1 MVLTSVNL
9 QKCHPLMIRHSVV
22 YRNAEAHRNFRNLRN
37 ILDCSRETK
46 ASRPATHSYWKIQEK
61 QKIFWSRYSTRV
73 QALCHVLELPRSPRH
88 RQVHSLQERTAL
100 WEVHHL
106 LREDD
111 SVTKKNG
118 MNLNGL
124 ENRNGLSQMTEPTK
138 VCDSEDL
145 LATSTSSI
153 SKNIVRIT

>member
-1 MVLTSVNL
+1 
-9 QKCHPLMIRHSVV
+9 
-22 YRNAEAHRNFRNLRN
+22 
-37 ILDCSRETK
+37 
-46 ASRPATHSYWKIQEK
+46 
-61 QKIFWSRYSTRV
+61 
-73 QALCHVLELPRSPRH
+73 
-88 RQVHSLQERTAL
+88 
-100 WEVHHL
+100 
-106 LREDD
+106 
-111 SVTKKNG
+111 